1 MADRIKVRSERKA
14 GQNFDLL
21 ESEGGVDDVYVD
33 GFAGITFSVT
43 TVKVEMYSFLSVKV
57 EDDTPIEQRELKF
70 RLVMPTNNWLDMCAK
85 ALQSMHTNETKVRE
99 AINRYTENLQSYLPP
114 TAPEKEKSEN

>member
-1 MADRIKVRSERKA
+1 MADRIKVRSERRA

-33 GFAGITFSVT
+33 GFAGITFSLT
-43 TVKVEMYSFLSVKV
+43 TVKVEMYSYLSVKV

-99 AINRYTENLQSYLPP
+99 AINRYTEKLQSYLPP